1 MRKKKILIFSLF
13 ALGVMGAKAQNASVA
28 SGGDATGAGGSV
40 AYSVGQVVYTYQ
52 SGSNG
57 SVNQGVQ
64 QPYELLSV
72 GVSTHSEINLIMSV
86 YPNPS
91 VSLVNLN
98 VGVDTPKN
106 LSLQLFDLQGK
117 LLFTQQIVN
126 KETAIKMEDYNAG
139 SYFLMVSNS
148 NEELKIFLIIKN

>member
-1 MRKKKILIFSLF
+1 MTKNKILIFGLLT
-13 ALGVMGAKAQNASVA
+13 LGVMEMKAQEASVSA
-28 SGGDATGAGGSV
+28 GGDATGAGGSV

-52 SGSNG
+52 TGSTG

-72 GVSTHSEINLIMSV
+72 GLDNNQEINLTMSV

-91 VSLVNLN
+91 VSVINLN
-98 VGVDTPKN
+98 VGKSDLMN

-117 LLFTQQIVN
+117 LLYSQNISN
-126 KETAIKMEDYNAG
+126 LETSIKMDEYNSG
-139 SYFLMVSNS
+139 SYLLNITQN
-148 NEELKIFLIIKN
+148 NELVKTFKIIKN